1 MLEFKNS
8 KKKKKK
14 STLLLTA
21 AEILVEIYIILTLA
35 VGCSTKHFWNLM
47 SFFHISESLCLE
59 WRKK

>member
-35 VGCSTKHFWNLM
+35 VGCSTKHF
-47 SFFHISESLCLE
+47 
-59 WRKK
+59 